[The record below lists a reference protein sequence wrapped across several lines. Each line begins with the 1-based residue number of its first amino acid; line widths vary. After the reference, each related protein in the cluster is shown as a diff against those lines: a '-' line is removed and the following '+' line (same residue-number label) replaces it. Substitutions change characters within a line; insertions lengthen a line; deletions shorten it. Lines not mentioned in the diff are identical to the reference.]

1 MNLKI
6 IFAHSLYVY
15 TVLKCAMFPVLGLVS
30 LAKMLQA
37 EVTKTHSA
45 TT

>member
-1 MNLKI
+1 M
-6 IFAHSLYVY
+6 
-15 TVLKCAMFPVLGLVS
+15 KCAMFPVLGLVS

-37 EVTKTHSA
+37 EATKTHSA